1 MVASGNS
8 AILSWRNPSFDA
20 QGKALTELTGI
31 KIYRGEELVTTVTVS
46 SDKTGQSME
55 YTDENLQD
63 GLYSY
68 RFVPVN
74 SKGDG
79 GVDSDDVSTYV
90 GENAPGKVVDFV
102 VKQGDN
108 EAILTWKGSR
118 KICMAGRLIRV
129 VLRNMLLLVPM
140 VLLRMK

>member
-1 MVASGNS
+1 M
-8 AILSWRNPSFDA
+8 D
-20 QGKALTELTGI
+20 
-31 KIYRGEELVTTVTVS
+31 
-46 SDKTGQSME
+46 

-63 GLYSY
+63 GVYSY

-74 SKGDG
+74 SIGVG

-108 EAILTWKGSR
+108 EAILTWKATE
-118 KICMAGRLIRV
+118 AG
-129 VLRNMLLLVPM
+129 MYGGT
-140 VLLRMK
+140 